1 MTSSVFSPLLDVPPY
16 NVHPYNGVNQLPE
29 YNKCKMETK
38 RNWRKTIRQLFIPEV
53 EGYEE
58 TFKEVLPFFILVTL
72 VMGGMYTLTLVYA
85 PALDDPLRLAAFS
98 LLFFIHLILY
108 WMSIYFSQSERRT
121 ILYLIIQGSLAFIL
135 VLISEDINLVIALYA
150 SLTGT
155 TVGMLGRKRTTII
168 SGIFYTI
175 LAFLSFILISDF
187 GVLRQLFIFFLAAI
201 GFSAFFAYAFFRQM
215 EAREKA
221 HNLLQELE
229 KAHQQLAEY
238 ALEVENLTL
247 TNERQRMA
255 RELHDTLAQG
265 VAGLILQLEAAN
277 IHIEQKNSGKT
288 QEILQQ
294 ALTRARATLVDA
306 RRAIADL
313 RIELSDPQ
321 SLGEG
326 ITREVER
333 FRNATGIPC
342 ELSLDLPET
351 ITDEMTEH
359 IFRTITEGLGN
370 IARHAQ
376 ASHAGIKFSSEDNQL
391 VVRIWDDGIGFDPEA
406 EITRSGHYGLLGI
419 RERARLAGGILKIES
434 SPGAGTQIHLSL
446 PTGEETHG

>member
-1 MTSSVFSPLLDVPPY
+1 MKA
-16 NVHPYNGVNQLPE
+16 E
-29 YNKCKMETK
+29 
-38 RNWRKTIRQLFIPEV
+38 RNWRKRIRQLFIPEF
-53 EGYEE
+53 EGSAE
-58 TFKEVLPFFILVTL
+58 TFKEILPFFILVTL
-72 VMGGMYTLTLVYA
+72 VMGGMYNLTLVHA
-85 PALDDPLRLAAFS
+85 PALDNPLRLIAFS
-98 LLFFIHLILY
+98 LLFFLHLVLY

-121 ILYLIIQGSLAFIL
+121 ILYLITQGSLAFIL
-135 VLISEDINLVIALYA
+135 VLVSEDINLVIALYA

-155 TVGMLGRKRTTII
+155 TVGMLGKKRTTVI

-187 GVLRQLFIFFLAAI
+187 DIIRQLFIFFLAAI

-221 HNLLQELE
+221 HNLLKELE

-265 VAGLILQLEAAN
+265 LAGLILQLEAAD
-277 IHIEQKNSGKT
+277 IHIEQKNVGKT
-288 QEILQQ
+288 REILQQ

-326 ITREVER
+326 ITREVVR

-342 ELSLDLPET
+342 ELTLNLPDT
-351 ITDEMTEH
+351 ITDEMSEH
-359 IFRTITEGLGN
+359 VFRTITEGLGN

-376 ASHAGIKFSSEDNQL
+376 ASHAGIKFSGEDNQL
-391 VVRIWDDGIGFDPEA
+391 VVRIWDDGIGFDTDA

-419 RERARLAGGILKIES
+419 RERARLAGGTLKIDS
-434 SPGAGTQIHLSL
+434 SPGKGTQIHLSL
-446 PTGEETHG
+446 PTGEGMHG

>member
-1 MTSSVFSPLLDVPPY
+1 MKTDESWRNRLKRIFFPPVEDSS
-16 NVHPYNGVNQLPE
+16 E
-29 YNKCKMETK
+29 A
-38 RNWRKTIRQLFIPEV
+38 
-53 EGYEE
+53 
-58 TFKEVLPFFILVTL
+58 FKEILPFFILITL
-72 VMGGMYTLTLVYA
+72 VMVGMYFMAITNST
-85 PALDDPLRLAAFS
+85 ALNDRFRLAAFS
-98 LLFFIHLILY
+98 FLFFLHLLLY
-108 WMSIYFSQSERRT
+108 WLIFHFTQNEQRT
-121 ILYLIIQGSLAFIL
+121 LFYIITQGSLAFVL
-135 VLISEDINLVIALYA
+135 VLVSTEVNLVIGLYA

-155 TVGMLGRKRTTII
+155 TVGMLGRKWII
-168 SGIFYTI
+168 VFGGIFYTI
-175 LAFLSFILISDF
+175 LAILSIILVGNLEIF
-187 GVLRQLFIFFLAAI
+187 PQMLLFFLVSVL
-201 GFSAFFAYAFFRQM
+201 FSAFFAFLFARQM
-215 EAREKA
+215 EAREQA
-221 HNLLQELE
+221 QTLLSELE

-265 VAGLILQLEAAN
+265 LAGLILQLEAAD
-277 IHIEQKNSGKT
+277 IHIEQKHVDKT

-313 RIELSDPQ
+313 RIELSDPK

-342 ELSLDLPET
+342 ELTLNLPER
-351 ITDEMTEH
+351 ITDEVSEH
-359 IFRTITEGLGN
+359 VFRTITEGLGN

-376 ASHAGIKFSSEDNQL
+376 ASHAAIEFSGEDNPL
-391 VVRIWDDGIGFDPEA
+391 VVRVWDDGIGFDPDA

-419 RERARLAGGILKIES
+419 RERARLAGGALTIES
-434 SPGAGTQIHLSL
+434 SPGKGTQIHLSL
-446 PTGEETHG
+446 PTEEGTHG